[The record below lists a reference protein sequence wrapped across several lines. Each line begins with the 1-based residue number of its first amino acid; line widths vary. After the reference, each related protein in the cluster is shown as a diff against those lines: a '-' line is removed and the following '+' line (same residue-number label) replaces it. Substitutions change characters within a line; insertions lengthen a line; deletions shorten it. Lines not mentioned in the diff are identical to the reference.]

1 MKTTTKSTKTCTC
14 NINKGRTF
22 WLHGIHQN
30 TTNLGLGNDK
40 EVKKPNIP
48 NQPKQKRRPNT
59 TNLVDMPKGLTFCI
73 VVLQKLK
80 NKTKTYSLIDM
91 HHQKDLNRYTPIFKP
106 QHTVQP
112 KLNRKNKNEEENLI
126 KNAHAS

>member
-1 MKTTTKSTKTCTC
+1 MAKGLTFCIVVLQKLKNKTKTYSL
-14 NINKGRTF
+14 IDM
-22 WLHGIHQN
+22 HHQKD
-30 TTNLGLGNDK
+30 L
-40 EVKKPNIP
+40 
-48 NQPKQKRRPNT
+48 KRVPNT

-106 QHTVQP
+106 HHTVQP
-112 KLNRKNKNEEENLI
+112 KLNRKNK
-126 KNAHAS
+126 KR